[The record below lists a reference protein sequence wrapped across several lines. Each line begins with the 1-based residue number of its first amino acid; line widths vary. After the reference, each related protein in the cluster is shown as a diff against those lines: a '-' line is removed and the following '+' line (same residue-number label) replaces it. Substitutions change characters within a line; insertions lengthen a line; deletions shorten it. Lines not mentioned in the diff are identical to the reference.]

1 MHSKSCCYL
10 YIFITN
16 FSSMLPLQELL
27 GLRFEE
33 IEDPQVWN
41 KDIQMVCIFTLIV
54 RTILLYFSSQIIL
67 FYVRFSVKNSWHFLF
82 ILFKQFSVQDAASS
96 EIIGYFYLDLFPREG
111 KFGHAACFGLQV
123 NNHIYFTSR
132 ILRVL
137 WLVKLARAI
146 LLHCTLT
153 FRAC

>member
-1 MHSKSCCYL
+1 MYLHIDSQNNIIIFFVSNIFILRAIQCYL
-10 YIFITN
+10 
-16 FSSMLPLQELL
+16 
-27 GLRFEE
+27 
-33 IEDPQVWN
+33 
-41 KDIQMVCIFTLIV
+41 
-54 RTILLYFSSQIIL
+54 
-67 FYVRFSVKNSWHFLF
+67 NSWHFLF

-137 WLVKLARAI
+137 WLVKLARGI